1 MARIKLQLPD
11 EFVFSMEIPVR
22 VTDLNY
28 GNHLGNDAVLA
39 LAHEARVQF
48 LSEMGYSESDIEGA
62 GIIMSDAVI
71 VYKSQAFLG
80 DLLQIDIAVD
90 DFSRRGCD
98 LLYRVSKKETGDEVA
113 RVKTGIVFFDYSRGK
128 TVSVPESFRKRFT

>member
-1 MARIKLQLPD
+1 VARIKLQLPD

-28 GNHLGNDAVLA
+28 GNHLGNDAVLS

-48 LSEMGYSESDIEGA
+48 LSGMGYSESDIEGA

-98 LLYRVSKKETGDEVA
+98 LLYRVSKKETGDEIA
-113 RVKTGIVFFDYSRGK
+113 RVKTGIVFFDYSRSK